1 MGSGVPVCVHFDPIG
16 SYSFWTGFP
25 RRSCCLYFLPRLPF
39 FSCSLFV
46 DFCLYFRLYFLV
58 PDTNVYAHVKRHQ
71 VLILYTWSPNL
82 GVRKL
87 ASAIHPSLEPADS
100 FGICLLECES
110 PHILPIFLL
119 NLFVYCLF
127 DFATTRCTVSLRYG
141 LTNEV
146 NRVHWGTAC
155 HCLFPL
161 SSRG

>member
-1 MGSGVPVCVHFDPIG
+1 VFILIRSVLTRFGRD
-16 SYSFWTGFP
+16 FP
-25 RRSCCLYFLPRLPF
+25 DVLAVFIFCRDCLF

-146 NRVHWGTAC
+146 NRVHCVHWGTAC